1 MSTTTL
7 RSTDRTKP
15 KSETTS
21 VRPSFSLADTEHL
34 GLQLQLAACTLLV
47 GLGSTGTRIVDQL
60 IRSVAASLGY
70 VPPSLNYLMI
80 DGEATNDLYGL
91 DHFTC
96 VGIDGCGTDPN
107 EGRDAFL
114 EIYPELFKT
123 VEGLLLKLNPESDV
137 MPAAVSPQTCVEVY
151 VFAGNGG
158 TSGGMQQP
166 CITLLNEVMQK
177 RRIRTPRIHNVFLGV
192 DMPMNDA
199 SRTTTDNQIE
209 ITAATAWANIRRM
222 VFEHWN
228 PEPIREE
235 SPTGGTVIP
244 AGGRVESVGFMD
256 QSNGRHQLGTTDEL
270 MEMVAAAY
278 FAAICTHASLSVS
291 ARMKDLEKT
300 GETVRA
306 FCSAHGI
313 SL

>member
-1 MSTTTL
+1 MLISNS
-7 RSTDRTKP
+7 RSTDRTP
-15 KSETTS
+15 EDLSNSTT
-21 VRPSFSLADTEHL
+21 RPPVTLADTERL
-34 GLQLQLAACTLLV
+34 GLQLQLSACTLLI
-47 GLGSTGTRIVDQL
+47 GLGSTGTKIVDQI
-60 IRSVAASLGY
+60 IRNVVDSLGF

-80 DGEATNDLYGL
+80 DGEATENLYGP

-114 EIYPELFKT
+114 EIYPDLLKT
-123 VEGLLLKLNPESDV
+123 VEGLLLKLNSGSDV
-137 MPAAVSPQTCVEVY
+137 MPAAVPPITCVEVY

-166 CITLLNEVMQK
+166 CITLLNEVMHK
-177 RRIRTPRIHNVFLGV
+177 RRIRTPRIHTVFLGA

-199 SRTTTDNQIE
+199 SRTVTDSQIE

-228 PEPIREE
+228 PEPIRDE
-235 SPTGGTVIP
+235 SPTGGTQLP
-244 AGGRVESVGFMD
+244 AGGRLESVGFMD

-270 MEMVAAAY
+270 IEMVAAAY

-313 SL
+313 TH